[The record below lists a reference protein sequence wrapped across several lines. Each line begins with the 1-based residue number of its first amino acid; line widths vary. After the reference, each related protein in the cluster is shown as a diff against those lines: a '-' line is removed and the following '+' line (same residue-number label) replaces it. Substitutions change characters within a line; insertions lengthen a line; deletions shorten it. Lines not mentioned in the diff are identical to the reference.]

1 MNRILLYI
9 ITISACI
16 RLHADTISGDSLI
29 RLTGRQY
36 ALFPREKLYTMTDKA
51 TYIPGDTIWMRHFL
65 TDASTL
71 REETLS
77 RYVYAE
83 LVSPD
88 DTLEV
93 RVRQAKDSTGCIY
106 GYIPIPFHIGE
117 GRYMLRCYTRY
128 MQNME
133 QHKFFARPIRIVPV
147 RGGEQN
153 AEETTYGSE
162 DYHVAFYPEGGN
174 MIAENVCRVAFKAEF
189 PDGRHSG
196 VHGWV
201 IGDKQDTV
209 CRIQTVHQ
217 GMGDFSFT
225 PKEGTTYRAV
235 CRDASGREKTF
246 ALPSTHSQGYAL
258 RAVRKNG
265 TIYLSVVRGKDTP
278 GDSLQIIAINRDL
291 TVYAEPW
298 ESGQTHTLFPD
309 SLFRSGTVAFYL
321 CRNGRVVSRRSLF
334 VRGTRTPLAEIAAHG
349 PAVFEP
355 RKEITLH
362 MSLKDKEG
370 RPLSGTAAL
379 SVTAADD
386 ILPDSLQDIRSGLLL
401 SPDLKGPVEDPAWY
415 FRTSDTAKAGY
426 CLDLLML
433 VQAWC
438 RYDMEDMLQGKLH
451 EPDIL
456 PEASMSIRGRVS
468 TRVGRKAVED
478 ASVSLHVTGTPN
490 IMQAVTDGDGRF
502 EFNGFEFPDSTRYM
516 LSAKRKGGKARV
528 ALETEAEEYP
538 STTHT
543 GKLYPTPSA
552 TDNMPLSTDYAEKA
566 VRKVTMLNGMR
577 NYHLADIRVTA
588 RKPKEYLNEYER
600 MASIS
605 LKEDDIRKS
614 GIQDLRTYI
623 RAYAGVDFRA
633 FRGGRGKG
641 ALLVL
646 DDNPVE
652 DPDAAGMMLDGGINK
667 DNVQQIDIL
676 KGIQCVSF
684 FGAKYNLII
693 SVTTKRGGGGAVYV
707 HPDFGYVMPLGV
719 QKPAEFYSPHYA
731 ENDRQGS
738 DDRTTLYWN
747 PKVAFRDGKAAVSF
761 HTADTPSDY
770 TVTVEGISGEGEPFS
785 GKATLIFSGK

>member
-16 RLHADTISGDSLI
+16 RLHADTISSDSLI

-133 QHKFFARPIRIVPV
+133 RNKFFARPIRIVPV

-174 MIAENVCRVAFKAEF
+174 MITENVCRVAFKAEF

-209 CRIQTVHQ
+209 CHIQTVHQ

-225 PKEGTTYRAV
+225 PKAGTSYRAV

-246 ALPSTHSQGYAL
+246 ALPHAHSQGYAL
-258 RAVRKNG
+258 RAIRRNG

-309 SLFRSGTVAFYL
+309 SLFRSGVASFYL
-321 CRNGRVVSRRSLF
+321 CRNGRVLSRRSLF
-334 VRGTRTPLAEIAAHG
+334 VRGTHNPLTHIVLHG
-349 PAVFEP
+349 PVRFEP
-355 RKEITLH
+355 HKEISLE
-362 MSLKDKEG
+362 MSLKDKNG
-370 RPLSGTAAL
+370 QPLSGTAAL
-379 SVTAADD
+379 SVTDAEN
-386 ILPDSLQDIRSGLLL
+386 ILPDSLQTICSGLLL
-401 SPDLKGPVEDPAWY
+401 SSDIKGPVEDPAWY
-415 FRTSDTAKAGY
+415 FRTPDTSKADY
-426 CLDLLML
+426 CLDLLMRI
-433 VQAWC
+433 QAWC

-451 EPDIL
+451 EPAIL

-468 TRVGRKAVED
+468 TCVSRKAVKN
-478 ASVSLHVTGTPN
+478 ASVSLHVSDTPG
-490 IMQAVTDGDGRF
+490 IVQATTDEDGRF

-516 LSAKRKGGKARV
+516 LSAERKSGSTRV
-528 ALETEAEEYP
+528 VLETEAETYP
-538 STTHT
+538 STAHT
-543 GKLYPTPSA
+543 GRLYLSPSV
-552 TDNMPLSTDYAEKA
+552 TDNMPLSVYYAEKA
-566 VRKVTMLNGMR
+566 VRKMTLLNGIR
-577 NYHLADIRVTA
+577 NYYLADIHVTA

-605 LKEDDIRKS
+605 LKEDDIRQS

-646 DDNPVE
+646 DDNPME
-652 DPDAAGMMLDGGINK
+652 GSDAAGMILDGGINK
-667 DNVQQIDIL
+667 GDVQQIDIL

-693 SVTTKRGGGGAVYV
+693 SITTKRGEGGAVYV
-707 HPDFGYVMPLGV
+707 HPNFGYVTPLGV
-719 QKPAEFYSPHYA
+719 QKPAEFYSPHYGKHDQP
-731 ENDRQGS
+731 DR

-747 PKVAFRDGKAAVSF
+747 PKVTFRDGKATVTF
-761 HTADTPSDY
+761 HTADTPANY
-770 TVTVEGISGEGEPFS
+770 TAVVEGITSEGEPFS
-785 GKATLIFSGK
+785 EKATLIFSGK

>member
-1 MNRILLYI
+1 MHRILLFFI
-9 ITISACI
+9 IMSGWGC
-16 RLHADTISGDSLI
+16 LHADTISSDSLI

-88 DTLEV
+88 DTLKV

-133 QHKFFARPIRIVPV
+133 RNKFFARPIRIVPV
-147 RGGEQN
+147 RSGEQN

-174 MIAENVCRVAFKAEF
+174 MITENVCRVAFKVEF

-225 PKEGTTYRAV
+225 PKAGTSYRAV
-235 CRDASGREKTF
+235 CRDASGKEKTF

-309 SLFRSGTVAFYL
+309 SLFRSGVASFYL
-321 CRNGRVVSRRSLF
+321 CRNGRVLSRRSLF
-334 VRGTRTPLAEIAAHG
+334 VRGTHNPLTHIVLHR
-349 PAVFEP
+349 PVRFEP
-355 RKEITLH
+355 RKEISLE
-362 MSLKDKEG
+362 MSLKDKNG
-370 RPLSGTAAL
+370 QPLSGTAAL
-379 SVTAADD
+379 AVTDAEN
-386 ILPDSLQDIRSGLLL
+386 ILPDSLQTICSGLLL
-401 SPDLKGPVEDPAWY
+401 SSDIKGPVEDPAWY
-415 FRTSDTAKAGY
+415 FRTPDTAKADY
-426 CLDLLML
+426 CLDLLMRI
-433 VQAWC
+433 QAWC

-451 EPDIL
+451 EPAIL

-468 TRVGRKAVED
+468 TRVSRKAVKN
-478 ASVSLHVTGTPN
+478 ASVSLHVSDTPG
-490 IMQAVTDGDGRF
+490 IVQATTDEDGRF

-516 LSAKRKGGKARV
+516 LSAERKSGSTRV
-528 ALETEAEEYP
+528 VLETEAEAYP
-538 STTHT
+538 STAHT
-543 GKLYPTPSA
+543 GRLYLSPSV
-552 TDNMPLSTDYAEKA
+552 TDNMPLSVYYAEKA
-566 VRKVTMLNGMR
+566 VRKMTLLNGIR
-577 NYHLADIRVTA
+577 NYYLADIHVTA

-605 LKEDDIRKS
+605 LKEDDIRQS

-646 DDNPVE
+646 DDNPME
-652 DPDAAGMMLDGGINK
+652 GSDAAGMILDGGINK
-667 DNVQQIDIL
+667 DDVQQIDIL

-693 SVTTKRGGGGAVYV
+693 SITTKRGEGGAVYV
-707 HPDFGYVMPLGV
+707 HPNFGYVTPLGV
-719 QKPAEFYSPHYA
+719 QKPVEFYSPHYGKHDQP
-731 ENDRQGS
+731 DR

-747 PKVAFRDGKAAVSF
+747 PKVTFRDGKATVTF
-761 HTADTPSDY
+761 HTADTPANY
-770 TVTVEGISGEGEPFS
+770 TAVVEGITSEGEPFS
-785 GKATLIFSGK
+785 EKTTLIFSGK